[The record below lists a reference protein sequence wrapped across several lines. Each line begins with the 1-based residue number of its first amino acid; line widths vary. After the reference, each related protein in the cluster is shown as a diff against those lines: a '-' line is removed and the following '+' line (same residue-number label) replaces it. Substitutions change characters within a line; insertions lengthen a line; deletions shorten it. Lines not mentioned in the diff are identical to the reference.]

1 VSISS
6 RFSVA
11 IHILCLLAVSKD
23 KATNTS
29 EYIAASVNTN
39 PVVIRKVM
47 SMLKSAGLVHVRA
60 GVAGAELA
68 KELPNIT
75 LLDVYKAVNVVA
87 ENDLFNSHEHPN
99 PECIVGRNI
108 QQSLT
113 KQFSAA
119 QNAMEQS
126 LAGVT
131 LAEVVEDILESD
143 KMRSLENG

>member
-1 VSISS
+1 MSISS

-11 IHILCLLAVSKD
+11 IHILCLLAINKD

-29 EYIAASVNTN
+29 EYLAGSVNTN

-47 SMLKSAGLVHVRA
+47 SMLKGAGLVHVRA
-60 GVAGAELA
+60 GVAGAKLA
-68 KELPNIT
+68 KELSEIT
-75 LLDVYKAVNVVA
+75 LLEVYKAVNVVA
-87 ENDLFNSHEHPN
+87 ENDLFSSHEHPN

-119 QNAMEQS
+119 QKAME
-126 LAGVT
+126 
-131 LAEVVEDILESD
+131 
-143 KMRSLENG
+143 RSLEIVTLEDVVQDILQSDNV

>member
-1 VSISS
+1 MSISS

-11 IHILCLLAVSKD
+11 IHILCLLAISKD
-23 KATNTS
+23 RTESTS
-29 EYIAASVNTN
+29 EYIAGSVNTN

-47 SMLKSAGLVHVRA
+47 GMLKTAGLVHVRA
-60 GVAGAELA
+60 GVPGAELA
-68 KELPNIT
+68 KELSGIT

-87 ENDLFNSHEHPN
+87 ENDLFSSHEHPN

-119 QNAMEQS
+119 QKAMEHS
-126 LAGVT
+126 LELVT
-131 LAEVVEDILESD
+131 LADVVEDILKS
-143 KMRSLENG
+143 ENVK

>member
-1 VSISS
+1 MSISS

-11 IHILCLLAVSKD
+11 IHILCLLAINKE

-29 EYIAASVNTN
+29 EYLAGSVNTN

-47 SMLKSAGLVHVRA
+47 SMLKGAGLVHVRA

-68 KELPNIT
+68 KPLAEIT

-87 ENDLFNSHEHPN
+87 ENDLFSSHEHPN

-119 QNAMEQS
+119 QKAMEHS
-126 LAGVT
+126 LEIVT
-131 LAEVVEDILESD
+131 LAEVVQDILESD
-143 KMRSLENG
+143 NV

>member
-1 VSISS
+1 MSISS

-11 IHILCLLAVSKD
+11 IHILCLLAINKD
-23 KATNTS
+23 KTTNTS
-29 EYIAASVNTN
+29 EFIAGSVNTN

-47 SMLKSAGLVHVRA
+47 SMLKGAGLVHVRA

-68 KELPNIT
+68 KDLPEIT

-108 QQSLT
+108 QHSLT
-113 KQFSAA
+113 KQFSIA
-119 QNAMEQS
+119 QKAMEHS
-126 LAGVT
+126 LEIVT
-131 LAEVVEDILESD
+131 LADVVQDILESD
-143 KMRSLENG
+143 SV

>member
-1 VSISS
+1 MSISS

-11 IHILCLLAVSKD
+11 IHILCLLAINKD

-29 EYIAASVNTN
+29 EYLAGSVNTN

-47 SMLKSAGLVHVRA
+47 SMLKGAGLVHVRA
-60 GVAGAELA
+60 GVAGAKLA
-68 KELPNIT
+68 KELSEIT
-75 LLDVYKAVNVVA
+75 LLEVYKAVNVVA
-87 ENDLFNSHEHPN
+87 ENDLFSSHEHPN

-119 QNAMEQS
+119 QKAMEHS
-126 LAGVT
+126 LEIVT
-131 LAEVVEDILESD
+131 LEDVVQDILQSD
-143 KMRSLENG
+143 NV

>member
-1 VSISS
+1 MSISS

-11 IHILCLLAVSKD
+11 IHILSLLAINKD

-29 EYIAASVNTN
+29 EYLAGSVNTN

-47 SMLKSAGLVHVRA
+47 SMLKGAGLVHVRA
-60 GVAGAELA
+60 GVAGATLA
-68 KELPNIT
+68 KELSEIT

-87 ENDLFNSHEHPN
+87 ENDLFSSHEHPN
-99 PECIVGRNI
+99 PDCIVGRNI

-119 QNAMEQS
+119 QKAME
-126 LAGVT
+126 
-131 LAEVVEDILESD
+131 
-143 KMRSLENG
+143 RSLEIVTLEDVVQDILQSDNV

>member
-1 VSISS
+1 MSISS

-11 IHILCLLAVSKD
+11 IHILCLLAINEE

-29 EYIAASVNTN
+29 EYLAGSVNTN

-47 SMLKSAGLVHVRA
+47 SMLKGAGLVHVRA

-68 KELPNIT
+68 KTLAEIT

-87 ENDLFNSHEHPN
+87 ENDLFSSHEHPN

-119 QNAMEQS
+119 QKAMEHS
-126 LAGVT
+126 LEIVT
-131 LAEVVEDILESD
+131 LADVVQDILAD
-143 KMRSLENG
+143 NV

>member
-1 VSISS
+1 
-6 RFSVA
+6 
-11 IHILCLLAVSKD
+11 LLAINKD

-29 EYIAASVNTN
+29 EYIAGSVNTN

-47 SMLKSAGLVHVRA
+47 SMLKGAGLVHVRA

-68 KELPNIT
+68 KELQEIT

-87 ENDLFNSHEHPN
+87 ENDLFSSHEHPN

-108 QQSLT
+108 QHSLT

-119 QNAMEQS
+119 QKAMEHS
-126 LAGVT
+126 LEIVT
-131 LAEVVEDILESD
+131 LADVVHDILMSD
-143 KMRSLENG
+143 NV

>member
-1 VSISS
+1 MSISS

-11 IHILCLLAVSKD
+11 IHILCLLAINKD

-29 EYIAASVNTN
+29 EYIAGSVNTN

-47 SMLKSAGLVHVRA
+47 SMLKGAGLVHVRA

-68 KELPNIT
+68 KELQEIT

-87 ENDLFNSHEHPN
+87 ENDLFSSHEHPN

-108 QQSLT
+108 QHSLT

-119 QNAMEQS
+119 QKAMEHS
-126 LAGVT
+126 LEIVT
-131 LAEVVEDILESD
+131 LADVVHDILMSD
-143 KMRSLENG
+143 NV

>member
-1 VSISS
+1 MSISS

-11 IHILCLLAVSKD
+11 IHILCLLAINKD
-23 KATNTS
+23 KVTNTS
-29 EYIAASVNTN
+29 EYLAGSVNTN

-47 SMLKSAGLVHVRA
+47 SMLKGAGLVHVRA
-60 GVAGAELA
+60 GVAGAKLA
-68 KELPNIT
+68 KELSEIT

-87 ENDLFNSHEHPN
+87 ENDLFSSHEHPN

-119 QNAMEQS
+119 QKAME
-126 LAGVT
+126 
-131 LAEVVEDILESD
+131 
-143 KMRSLENG
+143 RSLEIVTLEDVVQDILQSDNV

>member
-1 VSISS
+1 MSISS

-47 SMLKSAGLVHVRA
+47 SMLKSGLVHVRA

-87 ENDLFNSHEHPN
+87 ENDLFNSHERPN

-126 LAGVT
+126 LASVT